1 MNIAI
6 RLAGLE
12 DIEQLSPLFDGYRQF
27 YGQASDLA
35 LARRFLSERI
45 AQRQSVI
52 LLACDQA
59 GLGVGFTQL
68 YPSFSSVRAAPIYL
82 LNDLYVASAARGRGV
97 GRDLLQAA
105 AAHARATG
113 AIRMVLST
121 AHDNATAQRL
131 YEAQGWRR
139 EDAFYEYA
147 LAL

>member
-1 MNIAI
+1 MSIAI
-6 RLAGLE
+6 RPAALE
-12 DIEQLSPLFDGYRQF
+12 DVEQLSPLFDGYRQF
-27 YGQASDLA
+27 YGQVSDLE

-52 LLACDQA
+52 LLACDEA

-97 GRDLLQAA
+97 GRDLLEAA
-105 AAHARATG
+105 AAHARAAG

-121 AHDNATAQRL
+121 AHDNIAAQSL

-139 EDAFYEYA
+139 EDAFYEYV
-147 LAL
+147 LNL